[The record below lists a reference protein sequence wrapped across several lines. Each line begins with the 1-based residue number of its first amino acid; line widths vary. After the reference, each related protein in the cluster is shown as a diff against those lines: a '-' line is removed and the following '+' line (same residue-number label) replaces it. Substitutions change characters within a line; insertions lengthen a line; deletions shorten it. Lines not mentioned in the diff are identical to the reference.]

1 MGSTN
6 PRRSCP
12 NSSVGSMGAPSLVS
26 CGRGVYVAHQ
36 RVIVTRGEA
45 WKLWQ
50 EQASGTV
57 GLRSHWGKGCVG
69 GVWAPAEVLP
79 PPLSRRHAQG
89 RGELCA
95 LTPEA
100 PPGAKADRPSHVPG
114 GADHGARG
122 H

>member
-26 CGRGVYVAHQ
+26 CGRSVYVAHQ

-50 EQASGTV
+50 VQASGTV
-57 GLRSHWGKGCVG
+57 GLSSHWGKGCVG
-69 GVWAPAEVLP
+69 GVCP
-79 PPLSRRHAQG
+79 PWLHQETTTLSLYGAYEEAIRPVAG
-89 RGELCA
+89 R
-95 LTPEA
+95 
-100 PPGAKADRPSHVPG
+100 
-114 GADHGARG
+114 
-122 H
+122 